1 MEKKMIKNFIV
12 DRVVRGNMYSH
23 KDGSLLWS
31 LNQIQSP
38 SLSMESETVDA
49 VDALG
54 TPIMSFDRAKTCTFS
69 AENAIFDMGLLG
81 QQVGT
86 AVDSGERIIPVFE
99 SLDVKEDGGVIT
111 LANVPAKDY
120 PVTFIYVLEN
130 DGSLGKELMEQS
142 YYEANK
148 VEMGLPEDTLTFT
161 ISEKEIQLP
170 SEIKKD
176 SRIFVSYEYV
186 GNATYVVNSAK
197 EFPKAG
203 KFVME
208 VLGRDVCDSTTEV
221 YAMLV
226 LPNAKLSASTEVTFE
241 TEMTQGFELTAQQD
255 YCSNNNEL
263 FVLII
268 PED

>member
-1 MEKKMIKNFIV
+1 MIKNFIV

-69 AENAIFDMGLLG
+69 AENAIFDMSLLG
-81 QQVGT
+81 EQVGSS
-86 AVDSGERIIPVFE
+86 AVEGTRIIPVFE
-99 SLDVKEDGGVIT
+99 TIDVKEDGEIVT
-111 LANVPAKDY
+111 LSNVPATDY

-130 DGSLGKELMEQS
+130 DGSLGKQLVKKE
-142 YYEANK
+142 YAEANT
-148 VEMGLPEDTLTFT
+148 EDYPEGTLTFT
-161 ISEKEIQLP
+161 IEGAEITLP
-170 SEIKKD
+170 ADIKKD
-176 SRIFVSYEYV
+176 SRIFVSYEYE

-255 YCSNNNEL
+255 YCSKNNEL
-263 FVLII
+263 FILII
-268 PED
+268 PEDEE